1 MATANTSWQISGQYF
16 ETCSCDFLCPCITTN
31 LAARPTQGSCTVA
44 IAMHVEQ
51 GHYGGTDLAGRD
63 VVAVIYTPEEMG
75 KGNWTVGLIID
86 DGASNEQQ
94 QALAAIASGQ
104 AGGPMAALGPL
115 VGTFAGVEVRPV
127 QFQQNGLQRSISV
140 PGLLDQTIDGAL
152 GVNQHDPM
160 YLDNVPHPVN
170 SRLALAKAE
179 RSHIHAFGINWDA
192 DSGATNGHFAPF
204 SWQGS

>member
-1 MATANTSWQISGQYF
+1 MASIPWQISGQYF
-16 ETCSCDFLCPCITTN
+16 ETCSCDFLCPCITSN

-44 IAMHVEQ
+44 IALHVEQ
-51 GHYGGTDLAGRD
+51 GNYGGTDLAGRD
-63 VVAVIYTPEEMG
+63 VVVVAYTPEEMG
-75 KGNWTVGLIID
+75 KGNWTLGLIID
-86 DGASNEQQ
+86 DGANNEQQ
-94 QALAAIASGQ
+94 QALTTIVGGQ

-127 QFQQNGLQRSISV
+127 QFQQNGLKWSISV
-140 PGLLDQTIDGAL
+140 PELLDQVADGAL
-152 GVNQHDPM
+152 GANQSDPM
-160 YLDNVPHPVN
+160 YLENVPHPVN
-170 SRLALAKAE
+170 SRVALAKAE

>member
-1 MATANTSWQISGQYF
+1 MASTPWQMSGQYF

-44 IAMHVEQ
+44 IALHVEQ
-51 GHYGGTDLAGRD
+51 GNYGGTDLAGHD

-75 KGNWTVGLIID
+75 KGNWTIGLIID

-94 QALAAIASGQ
+94 QALTAITSGQ

-127 QFQQNGLQRSISV
+127 QFQQNGLKWSISV
-140 PGLLDQTIDGAL
+140 PGLLDQVADGAI
-152 GVNQHDPM
+152 GANQSDPM
-160 YLDNVPHPVN
+160 YLDNVPHPV
-170 SRLALAKAE
+170 STRIALAKAE